1 MKFYPIF
8 CKFKFFTL
16 YQISII
22 AWINQVDKMTK
33 WMNIDGLLS
42 LYDVALG
49 ILFVE
54 RVWDVRDNRDS
65 EKAIF

>member
-1 MKFYPIF
+1 
-8 CKFKFFTL
+8 
-16 YQISII
+16 
-22 AWINQVDKMTK
+22 
-33 WMNIDGLLS
+33 MNIDGLLS

-49 ILFVE
+49 ILLVE